1 MRGLIAFIVIIAI
14 AALIL
19 IPQMLF
25 TVDETQVAI
34 VTRFGAFQRDYKSPG
49 LYVKQPFVES
59 VVKMDSR
66 LLRVDAQPASLLTS
80 DKRNLV
86 IDAYARYRIIDP
98 LVFFQRLRTELGA
111 NTRVADIVNSQL
123 RREVALDTQ
132 SEVISETREAV
143 MRRVAEASNRSE
155 ITRDEALQMSNGNLR
170 DPRITI
176 LVVPPPVEGVQGR
189 AAPATNEQI
198 SYLER
203 EPFPPELEGR
213 TATYFRPLSDEL
225 GIEIVDVRIK
235 RADFPTDI
243 ETSVFARMEA
253 ERARIAEGLRAE
265 GNQRDREIRA
275 AVDRDVQIILETAN
289 GTAARLRGEAEEE
302 AIRILAEALEQD
314 PEFYEFRRSLEAY
327 ENIVDDDTLLV
338 LESDSA
344 LFKYLQ
350 DALGEDFEVP
360 EMEHTEMSDD
370 EEASAATD
378 EDSEADEEEEEEEE

>member
-1 MRGLIAFIVIIAI
+1 MPRLIALVVVIII
-14 AALIL
+14 AGLIL
-19 IPQMLF
+19 IPQTLF
-25 TVDETQVAI
+25 TVDETQLAI
-34 VTRFGAFQRDYKSPG
+34 VTRFGAFQRDYRSPG
-49 LYVKQPFVES
+49 LYVKQPFVET

-132 SEVISETREAV
+132 SEIISETREEV
-143 MRRVAEASNRSE
+143 MRRIADASNRSE
-155 ITRDEALQMSNGNLR
+155 ITRNEAFEMTNGNLR
-170 DPRITI
+170 DPRLTI
-176 LVVPPPVEGVQGR
+176 LVVPPEFEGTQGR
-189 AAPATNEQI
+189 AERATNEQI
-198 SYLER
+198 GFLER
-203 EPFPPELEGR
+203 EAFPPELEGR
-213 TATYFRPLSDEL
+213 TATYFRPLSDAL
-225 GIEIVDVRIK
+225 GIQIVDVRIK

-243 ETSVFARMEA
+243 ETSVFSRMEA

-289 GTAARLRGEAEEE
+289 GTAARLRGEAEQE
-302 AIRILAEALEQD
+302 AISILAEALEQD

-327 ENIVDDDTLLV
+327 ENIIDSQSLLV
-338 LESDSA
+338 LESDSE
-344 LFKYLQ
+344 LFKFLQ
-350 DALGEDFEVP
+350 SPLGEPAESP
-360 EMEHTEMSDD
+360 
-370 EEASAATD
+370 D
-378 EDSEADEEEEEEEE
+378 EDPTASNEDENEDASDEDADADE